1 MNDVYLSK
9 AIDRDKT
16 VDSMACAGYDVPAP
30 VAHLRHPSTHVSIS
44 VYKPIPKIQQW
55 FLRKCFGLEYN
66 KV

>member
-1 MNDVYLSK
+1 MKDVYLSK
-9 AIDRDKT
+9 VIDRDKT
-16 VDSMACAGYDVPAP
+16 VDSMSCAGYEVPAP
-30 VAHLRHPSTHVSIS
+30 VAHLRHPFTHVSIS